1 MDLVLLGRTTLLVSR
16 LGLGTVRLG
25 RTRGLKY
32 PGSESGAPL
41 PLPTD
46 EQAVD
51 LLRTAADL
59 SINLIDTAPAYGV
72 SEERLGELMS
82 RQNWFGGRDRWVIST
97 KCGEQFDD
105 AANAVGGSGSRID
118 FTPEHTK
125 FSVERSLRRLNI
137 DTLDIVLVHSDGRD
151 EWIINQAGTI
161 DALRELKRRG
171 LIRAIGI
178 STKTIDGGL
187 LALRESAGACDV
199 VMLPYSPLDRAHAV
213 VIDAARHRGVGVLVK
228 KALASGHTTELLAK
242 MPPDIRAVTDDPI
255 EAAMRFTFGRAGVSS
270 VIVGTT
276 SPEHL
281 RANVTAA
288 ERATALL

>member
-1 MDLVLLGRTTLLVSR
+1 MDLTLLGRTTLLVSR
-16 LGLGTVRLG
+16 LGLGTVKLG
-25 RTRGLKY
+25 RSRGLKY
-32 PGSESGAPL
+32 PDSESGVPL

-46 EQAVD
+46 DRAID

-59 SINLIDTAPAYGV
+59 SINLIDTAPAYGL
-72 SEERLGELMS
+72 SEERLGQLMS
-82 RQNWFGGRDRWVIST
+82 RQNWLGGRDRWVIST
-97 KCGEQFDD
+97 KCGEEFDD
-105 AANAVGGSGSRID
+105 AAGRIGESRYD

-125 FSVERSLRRLNI
+125 FSVERSLRRLSI

-151 EWIINQAGTI
+151 EWIINRAGTL

-171 LIRAIGI
+171 LVRAIGI

-213 VIDAARHRGVGVLVK
+213 VIDAARHRGVGILIK
-228 KALASGHTTELLAK
+228 KALASGHTTDLLSK
-242 MPPDIRAVTDDPI
+242 MPPDIRAATDDPI
-255 EAAMRFTFGRAGVSS
+255 EAAMRFTLGRSGVSS

-276 SPEHL
+276 NPEHL
-281 RANVTAA
+281 RANAAAA
-288 ERATALL
+288 ERATAMS

>member
-1 MDLVLLGRTTLLVSR
+1 MDLTPLGHTTLLVSR
-16 LGLGTVRLG
+16 LGLGTVKLG

-32 PGSESGAPL
+32 PGSETGAPL
-41 PLPTD
+41 SLPTD
-46 EQAVD
+46 DRVID

-59 SINLIDTAPAYGV
+59 SINRSDTAPAYGV
-72 SEERLGELMS
+72 SEKRLGELMS
-82 RQNWFGGRDRWVIST
+82 RQSWFGGRDRWVIST
-97 KCGEQFDD
+97 KCGEEFDD
-105 AANAVGGSGSRID
+105 SVGGAGGSRYD
-118 FTPEHTK
+118 FTPEHTR

-151 EWIINQAGTI
+151 EWIINQAGTL

-171 LIRAIGI
+171 LVRAIGI
-178 STKTIDGGL
+178 SAKTIDGGL

-213 VIDAARHRGVGVLVK
+213 VIDAARHRGVGVLIK
-228 KALASGHTTELLAK
+228 KALASGHTLDLLNK
-242 MPPDIRAVTDDPI
+242 MPPDIRAATDDPI
-255 EAAMRFTFGRAGVSS
+255 EAAMRFTLGRAGVSS

-276 SPEHL
+276 NPQHL

-288 ERATALL
+288 ERATASK

>member
-1 MDLVLLGRTTLLVSR
+1 MDLIPLGRTTLVVSR

-32 PGSESGAPL
+32 PGSESGEPL

-72 SEERLGELMS
+72 SEERLGGLMS
-82 RQNWFGGRDRWVIST
+82 RHGWFGGRDRWVVST
-97 KCGEQFDD
+97 KCGEEFND
-105 AANAVGGSGSRID
+105 AASAVGEAGSRFN
-118 FTPEHTK
+118 FTPEYTK
-125 FSVERSLRRLNI
+125 TSVERSLRRLDI

-151 EWIINQAGTI
+151 EWIINQAGTL

-228 KALASGHTTELLAK
+228 KALGSGHTAELLAK
-242 MPPDIRAVTDDPI
+242 MPPDIRAATGDPI
-255 EAAMRFTFGRAGVSS
+255 EAAMRFTLGRAGVGS

-276 SPEHL
+276 NPQHL
-281 RANVTAA
+281 RANVAAA
-288 ERATALL
+288 ELATALI